1 VARNRA
7 AVLML
12 GRLLTGR
19 MLQYLLL
26 IVAMLVLNFML
37 PRMMPGTPLAFLAG
51 EDVGLM
57 TAEQR
62 QAVMEQHG
70 LDQPLPQQFGR
81 YVVNL
86 AQGDFGYSFQQRRPI
101 SDIIG
106 ERLPWTLLLAGA
118 NLLISTIIGVLV
130 GAIAAWKRGGRSD
143 ASLMATFVFL
153 AAMPSFWI
161 GMILVAVFSA
171 QLGWFPVYGAYSTYS
186 GLAGWDRL
194 VDIGHHLVL
203 PLTSLV
209 LISVSSVFF
218 TMRYSM
224 LSVLRQDYISMA
236 RAKGV
241 PERLVKYRHA
251 MRNALLPVLTIFML
265 NLGFIVSGA
274 VVIETVFAYPG
285 IGRLLFQAVMAR
297 DYPVLQATFLL
308 ITLTVIAANIVADL
322 LYPLFDPRVRV
333 GGAR

>member
-1 VARNRA
+1 
-7 AVLML
+7 ML

-19 MLQYLLL
+19 MLQYLIL
-26 IVAMLVLNFML
+26 ILAMLVLNFML
-37 PRMMPGTPLAFLAG
+37 PRAMPGTPLAFLAG

-57 TAEQR
+57 TTEQR

-70 LDQPLPQQFGR
+70 LDLPLHQQFGR
-81 YVVNL
+81 YVANL

-101 SDIIG
+101 ADILR

-118 NLLISTIIGVLV
+118 NLLLSTIIGVFM
-130 GAIAAWKRGGRSD
+130 GAVAAWKRGGRSD
-143 ASLMATFVFL
+143 ASWIATFVFL

-161 GMILVAVFSA
+161 GMILVAVFAA
-171 QLGWFPVYGAYSTYS
+171 QLGWFPVYGAYSTYA
-186 GLAGWDRL
+186 GLTGWERL
-194 VDIGHHLVL
+194 VDIAHHLVL
-203 PLTSLV
+203 PLVSLV
-209 LISVSSVFF
+209 FISVSSVFF

-224 LSVLRQDYISMA
+224 LSALRQDYISMA

-285 IGRLLFQAVMAR
+285 IGRLLFQAVLAR
-297 DYPVLQATFLL
+297 DYPVLQASFLL
-308 ITLTVIAANIVADL
+308 ITLAVILANIVADL

-333 GGAR
+333 G

>member
-1 VARNRA
+1 
-7 AVLML
+7 ML
-12 GRLLTGR
+12 GRLLGGR
-19 MLQYLLL
+19 MLQYVML
-26 IVAMLVLNFML
+26 IVVILVLNFML
-37 PRMMPGTPLAFLAG
+37 PRAMPGTPLAFLAG

-57 TAEQR
+57 TTEQR
-62 QAVMEQHG
+62 EEVMAQHG
-70 LDQPLPQQFGR
+70 LDRPLPHQFAR
-81 YVVNL
+81 YMGNL
-86 AQGDFGYSFQQRRPI
+86 LQGDFGYSFQQRRPI
-101 SDIIG
+101 TDILM

-118 NLLISTIIGVLV
+118 NLVLTTIIGVLV
-130 GAIAAWKRGGRSD
+130 GAVAAWRRGGRAD
-143 ASLMATFVFL
+143 AGLLATFVFM

-161 GMILVAVFSA
+161 GMILVAVFAA
-171 QLGWFPVYGAYSTYS
+171 QLGWFPVYGAYSTYA
-186 GLAGWDRL
+186 GLTGWERI
-194 VDIGHHLVL
+194 VDIGRHLVL

-209 LISVSSVFF
+209 FISVSSVFF

-224 LSVLRQDYISMA
+224 LSVLREDYISMA

-265 NLGFIVSGA
+265 NLGFIFSGA

-285 IGRLLFQAVMAR
+285 IGRLLFQAVLTR

-308 ITLTVIAANIVADL
+308 ITMTVIIANIVADL

-333 GGAR
+333 R

>member
-1 VARNRA
+1 
-7 AVLML
+7 ML

-37 PRMMPGTPLAFLAG
+37 PRMMPGTPLALLAG
-51 EDVGLM
+51 EVVGLM

-70 LDQPLPQQFGR
+70 LDKPLPQQFGR

-86 AQGDFGYSFQQRRPI
+86 VQGDFGYSFQQRRPI
-101 SDIIG
+101 ADIIG

-118 NLLISTIIGVLV
+118 NLLISTIIGVFV

-143 ASLMATFVFL
+143 ASLMGTFVFL

-171 QLGWFPVYGAYSTYS
+171 QLGWFPVYGAFSTF
-186 GLAGWDRL
+186 GGVTGWERL

>member
-1 VARNRA
+1 
-7 AVLML
+7 ML
-12 GRLLTGR
+12 SRLLTGR
-19 MLQYLLL
+19 MLQYGVL
-26 IVAMLVLNFML
+26 ILAMLVLNFVL
-37 PRMMPGTPLAFLAG
+37 PRAMPGTPLAFLAG

-57 TAEQR
+57 TTEQR
-62 QAVMEQHG
+62 AAVMERHG
-70 LDQPLPQQFGR
+70 LDQPLPIQFFQ
-81 YVVNL
+81 YVGNL
-86 AQGDFGYSFQQRRPI
+86 LQGDFGYSFQQRRPI
-101 SDIIG
+101 AQILG

-118 NLLISTIIGVLV
+118 NLVVSTVVGVLA
-130 GAIAAWKRGGRSD
+130 GAVAAWRRGGRTD
-143 ASLMATFVFL
+143 ASLIGTFVFL

-161 GMILVAVFSA
+161 GMILVAVFA
-171 QLGWFPVYGAYSTYS
+171 AKLGIFPVYGAYSTFGGLS
-186 GLAGWDRL
+186 GWEHV
-194 VDIGHHLVL
+194 VDVGRHLVL
-203 PLTSLV
+203 PLVSLS

-224 LSVLRQDYISMA
+224 LSVLREDYVSMA

-241 PERLVKYRHA
+241 PERAVKYRHA

-285 IGRLLFQAVMAR
+285 IGRLLYEAVLTR

-333 GGAR
+333 G

>member
-1 VARNRA
+1 
-7 AVLML
+7 ML

-19 MLQYLLL
+19 LFQYVLL
-26 IVAMLVLNFML
+26 IAAMLVLNFML

-57 TAEQR
+57 TQEQR

-70 LDQPLPQQFGR
+70 LDLPLPQQFGR
-81 YVVNL
+81 YVANL
-86 AQGDFGYSFQQRRPI
+86 VRGDFGYSFQQRRPI
-101 SDIIG
+101 SDILG

-118 NLLISTIIGVLV
+118 NLVLSTIIGVLI

-171 QLGWFPVYGAYSTYS
+171 QLGWFPVFGAYSTYS
-186 GLAGWDRL
+186 GLTGWDHV
-194 VDIGHHLVL
+194 VDVARHLVL

-224 LSVLRQDYISMA
+224 LSVLKQDYISMA

-322 LYPLFDPRVRV
+322 LYPMFDPRVRV

>member
-1 VARNRA
+1 
-7 AVLML
+7 ML

-19 MLQYLLL
+19 MLQYLIL
-26 IVAMLVLNFML
+26 ILAMLVLDFML
-37 PRMMPGTPLAFLAG
+37 PRAMPGTPLAFLAG

-57 TAEQR
+57 TTEQR

-70 LDQPLPQQFGR
+70 LDLPLHQQFGR
-81 YVVNL
+81 YVANL

-101 SDIIG
+101 ADILR

-118 NLLISTIIGVLV
+118 NLLLSTIIGVFM
-130 GAIAAWKRGGRSD
+130 GAVAAWKRGGRSD
-143 ASLMATFVFL
+143 ASWIATFVFL

-161 GMILVAVFSA
+161 GMILVAVFAA
-171 QLGWFPVYGAYSTYS
+171 QLGWFPVYGAYSTYA
-186 GLAGWDRL
+186 GLTGWERL
-194 VDIGHHLVL
+194 VDIAHHLVL
-203 PLTSLV
+203 PLVSLV
-209 LISVSSVFF
+209 FISVSSVFF

-224 LSVLRQDYISMA
+224 LSALRQDYISMA

-285 IGRLLFQAVMAR
+285 IGRLLFQAVLAR
-297 DYPVLQATFLL
+297 DYPVLQASFLL
-308 ITLTVIAANIVADL
+308 ITLAVILANIVADL

-333 GGAR
+333 G